1 MKREFLSLNELFPRF
16 VAAKTAEGVSEST
29 ISTYYKH
36 WMCIGKHLDLERTF
50 EDLIQDDINNVVVSM
65 RRSGLAHNS
74 ISSYTRV
81 LRTFLK
87 WCREQG
93 YTDVAMSPIKDIE
106 TIKEARQR
114 TDQRYQLLFLQR
126 NDCHLLCCISRPL
139 SQIGLLQCQARD

>member
-1 MKREFLSLNELFPRF
+1 MRKKSFENRKNRIEMKREFLSLNELFPRF

-93 YTDVAMSPIKDIE
+93 YTDVAMPPIKDI
-106 TIKEARQR
+106 RNNQR
-114 TDQRYQLLFLQR
+114 
-126 NDCHLLCCISRPL
+126 
-139 SQIGLLQCQARD
+139 SQAKN